1 MEISRIE
8 AENYRNIKKME
19 LIPSPGVNIIYGDN
33 GQGKTNLIEAIW
45 LFTGARSF
53 RSAKENDLIC
63 FGENALKLS
72 VSFTREDREQN
83 ASIYLPRKGKKQI
96 QLNYVDLPSQ
106 TSLAGE
112 VYAVV
117 FSPVHLSLVQD
128 GPEVRR
134 RFLDTAICQLMPRYV
149 DILGRYNRVLHQRN
163 ALLKGLRQDRGYTP
177 PDTEELLE
185 VFDEALSRLAASVIR
200 ARRKYVERL
209 KNAAGQIYDGISSQ
223 SETLSLEYRKGT
235 DQEQEVS
242 PQSIREQ
249 LRQSREADIAAA
261 ATLIGPHRDD
271 LSILVGE
278 MDARSFGSQGQ
289 KRSCVLSLKLAEST
303 IIEEAT
309 GQRPVVLLDD
319 VMSELD
325 ASRRDYL
332 LNSLRGKQVFITCCD
347 TAYFRSLKN
356 GKCFHISGGSLDAD
370 VLEFG
375 KGGW

>member
-53 RSAKENDLIC
+53 RSSKENDLIC

-72 VSFTREDREQN
+72 ISFTKEEREQS
-83 ASIYLPRKGKKQI
+83 ASIYLPRKGKKQF

-106 TSLAGE
+106 TSLTGE

-117 FSPVHLSLVQD
+117 FSPAHLSLVQD

-163 ALLKGLRQDRGYTP
+163 ALLKGLRQDRGYSP
-177 PDTEELLE
+177 QGTEVILG
-185 VFDEALSRLAASVIR
+185 VFDEALSRLAASIIR

-209 KNAAGQIYDGISSQ
+209 KKAASQIYEGISSQ
-223 SETLSLEYRKGT
+223 SETMGLEYRKGT
-235 DQEQEVS
+235 DQDQEIS
-242 PQSIREQ
+242 PQNILDQ
-249 LRQSREADIAAA
+249 LQQGREADIAAA

-271 LSILVGE
+271 LSILVGGL
-278 MDARSFGSQGQ
+278 DARSFGSQGQ
-289 KRSCVLSLKLAEST
+289 KRSCVLSLKLAESA
-303 IIEEAT
+303 IIEETT
-309 GQRPVVLLDD
+309 GQRPFVLLDD
-319 VMSELD
+319 VMSDLD

-332 LNSLRGKQVFITCCD
+332 LI
-347 TAYFRSLKN
+347 Y
-356 GKCFHISGGSLDAD
+356 IM
-370 VLEFG
+370 
-375 KGGW
+375 